1 MTEGL
6 LGGRSWHR
14 RNPDAGG
21 IVRCDRHALELTER
35 VKPLYDVVSLSIATR
50 EPCEGLCFDEVGEI
64 VIVPGGGFASQSD

>member
-6 LGGRSWHR
+6 LGGRSRHGR
-14 RNPDAGG
+14 SQDAGG
-21 IVRCDRHALELTER
+21 IARCDRHALELTER

-50 EPCEGLCFDEVGEI
+50 ESREGLCFDEVGAI